1 MIAFL
6 SDWGYTSYYVGVA
19 KAVIKRIHPDA
30 VIIDI
35 THGIEPFNV
44 RMAMHVLYRASKDFL
59 EGTVFLAVVDHGVGT
74 ARKSIVM
81 RTKNN
86 MFFVGPDNGIFTLV
100 AEEYGVKEIREITNR
115 KLYYKK
121 DPSFTFHGRDIFA
134 PAAAHL
140 DKGMPM
146 ENLGTRL
153 MSYEVL
159 KYKRAKIDER
169 RIVGE
174 VAFFDSFGNI
184 ETNIPFQF
192 FMDMGID
199 LDDVLTLRVGNKSF
213 KVPFVR
219 TYGDVSEGELLIHPD
234 SSGFLEIAMNQGS
247 AREYLKVEQSS
258 EIILEKE

>member
-6 SDWGYTSYYVGVA
+6 SDWGYTSYYVGVV

-159 KYKRAKIDER
+159 KYKRAKIDGK

-247 AREYLKVEQSS
+247 AREYLKVEQGS

>member
-6 SDWGYTSYYVGVA
+6 SDWGYTSYYVGVT

-30 VIIDI
+30 VIVDI

-74 ARKSIVM
+74 SRKSIAM

-86 MFFVGPDNGIFTLV
+86 LFFVGPDNGIFTLV
-100 AEEYGVKEIREITNR
+100 AEEYGVKEIRELTNR
-115 KLYYKK
+115 NLYYKK

-140 DKGMPM
+140 DKGTPM
-146 ENLGTRL
+146 DSLGTRL

-159 KYKRAKIDER
+159 KYRKARYEGR

-174 VAFFDSFGNI
+174 VAFFDSFGNV
-184 ETNIPFQF
+184 ETNIPFQLL
-192 FMDMGID
+192 MDMGID
-199 LDDVLTLRVGNKSF
+199 LDDILVLKLKNRTF
-213 KVPFVR
+213 EIPFVR
-219 TYGDVSEGELLIHPD
+219 AYGDVSEGELLIHPD
-234 SSGFLEIAMNQGS
+234 SSGYLEIAMNQGS
-247 AREYLKVEQSS
+247 AKDHLRVEQGT
-258 EIILEKE
+258 EIILEKG

>member
-59 EGTVFLAVVDHGVGT
+59 EGTIFLAVVDYGVGT
-74 ARKSIVM
+74 IRKSIVM

-100 AEEYGVKEIREITNR
+100 AEEYGVKEIREINNR
-115 KLYYKK
+115 KLFYKK

-140 DKGMPM
+140 DKGIAM
-146 ENLGTRL
+146 ENIGTRL

-159 KYKRAKIDER
+159 KYRKAKIDGR
-169 RIVGE
+169 TIIGE

-184 ETNIPFQF
+184 ETNVPFQLLV
-192 FMDMGID
+192 DLNID
-199 LDDVLTLRVGNKSF
+199 FDDILALKIGNKSF
-213 KVPFVR
+213 KIPLVR
-219 TYGDVSEGELLIHPD
+219 TYCDVPEGELLIHPD
-234 SSGFLEIAMNQGS
+234 SSGFLEIAINQGS
-247 AREYLKVEQSS
+247 AREYLKVKQGC
-258 EIILEKE
+258 EIVLEKI